1 MMMKVMIIRNKLMFY
16 KNFVISDD
24 VECFDSV
31 SLRTDGTTLVMAIG
45 RLEGDI
51 FMVDKLRL
59 FIENNLESDTFI
71 KFNKLVFF
79 LMLKINISNIFSKII
94 ISKSVIG
101 ILEIYE

>member
-1 MMMKVMIIRNKLMFY
+1 MNTLEKFSAIFIIPKGILNILKFNIFIFEIKIVMISI
-16 KNFVISDD
+16 VI
-24 VECFDSV
+24 
-31 SLRTDGTTLVMAIG
+31 
-45 RLEGDI
+45 
-51 FMVDKLRL
+51 
-59 FIENNLESDTFI
+59 NFI

>member
-1 MMMKVMIIRNKLMFY
+1 MNTLEKFSVIFIIPKGILNILKFNIFIFEI
-16 KNFVISDD
+16 KIVIISI
-24 VECFDSV
+24 V
-31 SLRTDGTTLVMAIG
+31 I
-45 RLEGDI
+45 
-51 FMVDKLRL
+51 
-59 FIENNLESDTFI
+59 NFI